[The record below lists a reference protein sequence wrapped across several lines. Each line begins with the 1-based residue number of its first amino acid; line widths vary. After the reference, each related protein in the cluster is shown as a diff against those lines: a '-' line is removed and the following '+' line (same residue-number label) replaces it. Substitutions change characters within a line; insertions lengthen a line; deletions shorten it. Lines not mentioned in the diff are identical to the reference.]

1 MKEAEKECG
10 NSKLAFSRAKVSQ
23 QGREQGGEELD
34 KCALQSKGSILYY
47 MNLYLFVFMVPG
59 TKPQSPQCRADA
71 PPLRDHLSHHF
82 SSKSMGTVSDSY
94 LSSRKNVPLR
104 VLLTIK

>member
-71 PPLRDHLSHHF
+71 P
-82 SSKSMGTVSDSY
+82 SKSMGTVSDSY

-104 VLLTIK
+104 VVLTIK